1 MQNRPVTTSEDPPY
15 YQDQAWQRSMALKL
29 DFNNMLEAAIGTA
42 EGLKPED
49 VWGLQGRLM
58 DVHRQITER
67 SGRGKEFLGF
77 LDLPFMAQDDLEDI
91 TAAAD
96 RLAALG
102 DRHVVL
108 GIGGSYLGARALI
121 EALEHPFRNELT
133 RAQRN
138 ERPKMYYEGNAV
150 DADALYSLMNLLPT
164 SEPESI
170 DEAFTVNVISKSGAT
185 LETAVA
191 FRFFQQRLKQVYGE
205 NHAEYL
211 IATTDASK
219 GRLRAIADAEGY
231 PTFVI
236 PDDVGG
242 RFSVLTPVGLLP
254 AAVAGIDIKALVA
267 GARFMAERCKNP
279 DMHANIAYAYAAIQH
294 LSYKARRPVSI
305 MAAWTKRLEY
315 FTFWYD
321 QLCAESLGKDGQGRI
336 PISTVNTRD
345 LHSRGQEIQ
354 DGLPNAVVTN
364 LLVQSP
370 DYDVVIPRIP
380 GDEDGLNYLADKHLS
395 EMVLGA
401 AQGTAYAYAK
411 AGRPSMNL
419 VIPQLNAFT
428 LGQLLYM
435 FELSTLAE
443 GYLMG
448 INPLDQPGVEEY
460 KKFMFGNLG
469 RPDMARYKEE
479 FEARPKGAME
489 FVI

>member
-1 MQNRPVTTSEDPPY
+1 MQNSTSTASENASYYLDP
-15 YQDQAWQRSMALKL
+15 AWQRSMSLKL
-29 DFNNMLEAAIGTA
+29 DFNNMLDAALGSA
-42 EGLKPED
+42 EGLKAED
-49 VWGLQGRLM
+49 VWGMQHRML

-67 SGRGKEFLGF
+67 TGRGNDFLGF
-77 LDLPFMAQDDLEDI
+77 LDLPYQSADELDAIVD
-91 TAAAD
+91 AAD

-108 GIGGSYLGARALI
+108 GIGGSYLGARAVI
-121 EALEHPFRNELT
+121 EALKNPYRSELT

-138 ERPKMYYEGNAV
+138 GRPKIYYEGNAV
-150 DADALYSLMNLLPT
+150 DPDTMHALMNLLPT
-164 SEPESI
+164 STPESV
-170 DEAFTVNVISKSGAT
+170 DDAFTVNVISKSGTT

-191 FRFFQQRLKQVYGE
+191 FRFFKQRLEQVYGE

-211 IATTDASK
+211 IATTDAKK
-219 GRLRAIADAEGY
+219 GKLKAIADAEGY
-231 PTFVI
+231 QTFPI

-242 RFSVLTPVGLLP
+242 RFSVLTAVGLLP
-254 AAVAGIDIKALVA
+254 AAVSGVDIRALVA
-267 GARFMAERCKNP
+267 GARYMADRCKNP
-279 DMHANIAYAYAAIQH
+279 DLHANIAYTYAALQY
-294 LSYKARRPVSI
+294 LSYKARRPISI

-321 QLCAESLGKDGQGRI
+321 QLCAESLGKDEQGRI

-354 DGLPNAVVTN
+354 EGLRNTVVTN
-364 LLVQSP
+364 LLLQSP
-370 DYDVVIPRIP
+370 DYDVVVPRLEA
-380 GDEDGLNYLADKHLS
+380 DEDGLNYVADKHLS
-395 EMVLGA
+395 DMVIGA

-411 AGRPSMNL
+411 AGRPSMNVL
-419 VIPQLNAFT
+419 IPQLNAFT

-435 FELSTLAE
+435 FELATLAE

-479 FEARPKGAME
+479 FDARPKAALE

>member
-1 MQNRPVTTSEDPPY
+1 MLNRPSTTSENTPY
-15 YQDQAWQRSMALKL
+15 YLDPAWQRSMALKL
-29 DFNNMLEAAIGTA
+29 DFNNMLDSTIGTA

-49 VWGLQGRLM
+49 IWSLQSRMM

-67 SGRGKEFLGF
+67 TGRGNEFLGF
-77 LDLPFMAQDDLEDI
+77 LDLPYQSHEEISEIAQ
-91 TAAAD
+91 AAD
-96 RLAALG
+96 RIAALG

-108 GIGGSYLGARALI
+108 GIGGSYLGARAVI
-121 EALEHPFRNELT
+121 EALENSYRNEQT
-133 RAQRN
+133 RAQRQG
-138 ERPKMYYEGNAV
+138 RPKMYYEGNAV
-150 DADALYSLMNLLPT
+150 DADTLHALLAMLP
-164 SEPESI
+164 SSRPDSV
-170 DEAFTVNVISKSGAT
+170 DEACTLNVISKSGTT

-191 FRFFQQRLKQVYGE
+191 FRFFQQRFKAIYGE
-205 NHAEYL
+205 DHAEYV
-211 IATTDASK
+211 IATTDAAK
-219 GRLRAIADAEGY
+219 GKLKAIADSEGY
-231 PTFVI
+231 QTFVI

-254 AAVAGIDIKALVA
+254 AAVAGVDIHALVA
-267 GARFMAERCKNP
+267 GARYMAERCKNP
-279 DMHANIAYAYAAIQH
+279 DLHANIAYTYAALQF

-345 LHSRGQEIQ
+345 LHSRGQQIQ
-354 DGLPNAVVTN
+354 DGLPNMVVTN
-364 LLVQSP
+364 LLLQSP
-370 DYDVVIPRIP
+370 DYDMVVPRVP
-380 GDEDGLNYLADKHLS
+380 EDEDGLNYLADKHLS
-395 EMVLGA
+395 EMVMGA
-401 AQGTAYAYAK
+401 ALGTAYAYAK

-419 VIPQLNAFT
+419 LIPQLNAFT

-469 RPDMARYKEE
+469 RADMARYKEE
-479 FEARPKGAME
+479 FEARPKGSMDY
-489 FVI
+489 VI

>member
-1 MQNRPVTTSEDPPY
+1 MQNRPTTASENAPHYLDP
-15 YQDQAWQRSMALKL
+15 AWQRTMTLKL
-29 DFNNMLEAAIGTA
+29 DFNNMLAATLGTA

-49 VWGLQGRLM
+49 VWGMQSRMM

-67 SGRGKEFLGF
+67 NGKGSDFLGF
-77 LDLPFMAQDDLEDI
+77 LDLPFQSQDDLDDVV
-91 TAAAD
+91 AAAD

-108 GIGGSYLGARALI
+108 GIGGSYLGARAVI
-121 EALEHPFRNELT
+121 EALENPFRNELS
-133 RAQRN
+133 RAQRRG
-138 ERPKMYYEGNAV
+138 RPKLYYEGNAV
-150 DADALYSLMNLLPT
+150 DADTLHALMNLLPKSRPDT
-164 SEPESI
+164 L
-170 DEAFTVNVISKSGAT
+170 DETFTLNVISKSGAT

-191 FRFFQQRLKQVYGE
+191 FRFFQQRLEQVYGDQ
-205 NHAEYL
+205 HAEYV
-211 IATTDASK
+211 IATTDAAK
-219 GRLRAIADAEGY
+219 GKLKAIADAKGY
-231 PTFVI
+231 QTFVI

-254 AAVAGIDIKALVA
+254 AAIAGVDVRALVA
-267 GARFMAERCKNP
+267 GARYMAERCKNP
-279 DMHANIAYAYAAIQH
+279 DLHANIAYTYAALQH
-294 LSYKARRPVSI
+294 LSYKARRPISI
-305 MAAWTKRLEY
+305 MAAWTKRLEF

-321 QLCAESLGKDGQGRI
+321 QLCAESLGKDEQGRI

-354 DGLPNAVVTN
+354 DGLRNTVVTN
-364 LLVQSP
+364 LLVESP
-370 DYDVVIPRIP
+370 DFDVVVPRVAE
-380 GDEDGLNYLADKHLS
+380 DEDGLNYLADKHLS
-395 EMVLGA
+395 EMVVGA
-401 AQGTAYAYAK
+401 AKGTAYAYAK

-419 VIPQLNAFT
+419 LIPQLNAFT

-479 FEARPKGAME
+479 FDARPKGSTE
-489 FVI
+489 FVL

>member
-1 MQNRPVTTSEDPPY
+1 MQNRPSPTSENSPY
-15 YQDQAWQRSMALKL
+15 YSDPAWQRSMTLKL

-67 SGRGKEFLGF
+67 TGRGKEFLGF
-77 LDLPFMAQDDLEDI
+77 LDLPFQSQDGLNDVKV
-91 TAAAD
+91 AAD

-108 GIGGSYLGARALI
+108 GIGGSYLGARAVI
-121 EALEHPFRNELT
+121 EALEHPFRNELS
-133 RAQRN
+133 RAQRQ
-138 ERPKMYYEGNAV
+138 ERPRMYYEGNAV
-150 DADALYSLMNLLPT
+150 DADGLYALLNLLPT
-164 SEPESI
+164 SRPESVE
-170 DEAFTVNVISKSGAT
+170 EAFTVNVISKSGAT

-205 NHAEYL
+205 DHAEYL
-211 IATTDASK
+211 VATTDASK

-231 PTFVI
+231 STFVI

-254 AAVAGIDIKALVA
+254 AAVAGVDIGALVA

-279 DMHANIAYAYAAIQH
+279 DMHANIAYAYAALQH
-294 LSYKARRPVSI
+294 LSYRARRPVSI
-305 MAAWTKRLEY
+305 MAAWTKRLEF

-370 DYDVVIPRIP
+370 DYDVVIPRLA

-395 EMVLGA
+395 EMVVGA